1 MKKGFSL
8 IELIVYI
15 AILGVVAVALMD
27 FVGLLGDARI
37 KQQVSLEV
45 EQQGA
50 QAIRLMTQTIRNASS
65 ITSPT
70 AGNSAASLTIVV
82 PTGALS
88 PTIFSQVGS
97 ALSVKEGAGSNV
109 SLTNSRVT
117 VSNLSFQN
125 LSPSASIKVVRII
138 FTLDYAVTG
147 SRKIYT
153 YSRTFRSTATLRP

>member
-8 IELIVYI
+8 IELIVYV

-50 QAIRLMTQTIRNASS
+50 QVIRLMTQTIRNATS
-65 ITSPT
+65 ITTPV
-70 AGNSAASLTIVV
+70 AGASGSSLTIVV

-97 ALSVKEGAGSNV
+97 ALSVKEGVGADV

-117 VSNLSFQN
+117 VSGLSFQN
-125 LSPSASIKVVRII
+125 LSPSASIKVVRIV
-138 FTLDYAVTG
+138 FTLNYAVTG
-147 SRKIYT
+147 SRKIYN
-153 YSRTFRSTATLRP
+153 YSRTFRATATLRP